1 MLDAMLTVDLGNSR
15 TKVRLWRGRELCERA
30 EFETGDMEGLARW
43 LERNP
48 VAHGALSSV
57 ADGKRTDALESLLRD
72 LAVGLVL
79 APDPGLVNRTRRPE
93 RVGLDR
99 LYAARGALAELGS
112 SAIVCDLGT
121 ALTVDAVFQIPRS
134 PDSSV
139 AAGEFLGGAI
149 APGPELCARV
159 LQERT
164 ARLPRVEPTPGARA
178 LGRDTVEAIAAGC
191 AVGIRGAA
199 RALVEGVARE
209 ADLVDAP
216 VALTGGAARFLLEPQ
231 PFLDRNLHPLPEL
244 VHRGLLEAAEG
255 CFGTT

>member
-15 TKVRLWRGRELCERA
+15 TKARLWRGRELCVRA
-30 EFETGDMEGLARW
+30 EFETGDVEGLARW

-48 VAHGALSSV
+48 VACVALSSV
-57 ADGKRTDALESLLRD
+57 ADGERTDAVGHLLKD
-72 LAVGLVL
+72 LAIRFVL
-79 APDPGLVNRTRRPE
+79 APDSGLVNRTRRPE

-121 ALTVDAVFQIPRS
+121 ALTVDAVFQSPRS
-134 PDSSV
+134 PDASG
-139 AAGEFLGGAI
+139 AGGDFLGGAI

-159 LQERT
+159 LEERT
-164 ARLPRVEPTPGARA
+164 ARLPRVTPTPGARA
-178 LGRDTVEAIAAGC
+178 LGRDTEEAIAAGC

-209 ADLVDAP
+209 ADLVGAP

-231 PFLDRNLHPLPEL
+231 PFLERNLHPLPEL
-244 VHRGLLEAAEG
+244 VHRGLLEAAQTSFEA
-255 CFGTT
+255 T